1 MGIRTADQYK
11 ESLRDGRRVYIAGE
25 KVEDITKHRVL
36 GVTCDTIAAGYELA
50 ASEEPEICELLT
62 APHPRSG
69 EPVNRFFITPHNT
82 VDLVNRTRMIHCLIE
97 NTGGLPFGK
106 DIGTDC
112 LNAAFVVAGQMGKKQ
127 YQENA
132 MNFLEH
138 LRKNDLHTCG
148 AVTCVK
154 GDRCRVPSKQKHPDY
169 YLHVVDKQKDGIV
182 VKGAKIHITSAPA
195 TNEIIVVPTRQ
206 MREDEGDYAVSFA
219 IPANTE
225 GITFIC
231 RNGRGPWTDHE
242 FHADRPVRELTEAMI
257 VFDNCF
263 VPWDR
268 VFMCGEWQYSMLLA
282 YTFATFHRFTAI
294 SYKIPSVEVMAGC
307 AVAMAKYNGLD
318 RVSHVRDKL
327 ADIAAYV
334 ETLRAL
340 TKAAAQDP
348 VMYGDIA
355 VPNPLIANMAKLHF
369 ASKYHAFVELIQDIG
384 GGIIATAPDKKD
396 WENPDIHDYL
406 EHYLGGSA
414 SYSTLDRMKMI
425 HETMRHICSHES
437 AFHEVTTVH
446 AEGSMAAQK
455 MMILAESPL
464 ERYETM
470 AKTAAGI
477 LPLGSR
483 RRQKK

>member
-1 MGIRTADQYK
+1 MGIRTPEQYK
-11 ESLRDGRRVYIAGE
+11 ESLRDGRRVYISGE
-25 KVEDITKHRVL
+25 KVDDITKHKIL
-36 GVTCDTIAAGYELA
+36 GITCDTIAAGYELT
-50 ASEEPEICELLT
+50 ASKSPEVRDLFV
-62 APHPRSG
+62 APHPKTG
-69 EPVNRFFITPHNT
+69 EPINRYFVTPGNRE
-82 VDLVNRTRMIHCLIE
+82 DLANRTKMIQLSINLI
-97 NTGGLPFGK
+97 GGLPFGK

-127 YQENA
+127 YQDNA

-154 GDRCRVPSKQKHPDY
+154 GDRSKEPAKQAHPDY
-169 YLHVVDKQKDGIV
+169 YVHVVDKNKEGIF

-195 TNEIIVVPTRQ
+195 ANEIIVVPTRQ
-206 MREDEGDYAVSFA
+206 MRENEADYAVSFA
-219 IPANTE
+219 IPANTK

-231 RNGRGPWTDHE
+231 RSGRGTWSDSE
-242 FHADRPVRELTEAMI
+242 FHGNRPVRELTEAMI
-257 VFDNCF
+257 VFDNVF

-294 SYKIPSVEVMAGC
+294 SYKVPAVEVMAGC
-307 AVAMAKYNGLD
+307 AVAMAKMNGLFK
-318 RVSHVRDKL
+318 VSHIQDKL

-340 TKAAAQDP
+340 ANAAAQSP
-348 VMYGDIA
+348 VMHGDIA
-355 VPNPLIANMAKLHF
+355 VPNPLICNMAKLHF
-369 ASKYHAFVELIQDIG
+369 ASKYHEFMKLVQDIA
-384 GGIIATAPDKKD
+384 GGILATCPDKKD

-406 EHYLGGSA
+406 DHYLGGSDK
-414 SYSTLDRMKMI
+414 YTTLERLMMI
-425 HETMRHICSHES
+425 HETMRHACSHES

-455 MMILAESPL
+455 MMIFAESPL
-464 ERYETM
+464 KMYEEKAM
-470 AKTAAGI
+470 AAAGI
-477 LPLGSR
+477 SR
-483 RRQKK
+483 TKK